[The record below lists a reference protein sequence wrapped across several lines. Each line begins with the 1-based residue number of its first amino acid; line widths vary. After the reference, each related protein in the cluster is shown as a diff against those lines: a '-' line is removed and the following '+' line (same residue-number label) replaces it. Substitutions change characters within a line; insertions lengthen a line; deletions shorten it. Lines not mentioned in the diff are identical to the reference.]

1 MSIVVGYVP
10 TPEGRS
16 ALRRAA
22 AEAKLRHTKLIVVN
36 SQHGGRTWDPQE
48 SVRFEDDLTR
58 VRKDLESEGVEHEV
72 RTLIKGQDPADDL
85 VDVASVENADFIVIG
100 LRRRSQVGKLLL
112 GSNAQQ
118 ILMKSDVPVLAVKG
132 TPSD

>member
-22 AEAKLRHTKLIVVN
+22 AEAKLRQSKLIVVN
-36 SQHGGRTWDPQE
+36 SQHGGRTWDPEE
-48 SVRFEDDLTR
+48 SVRFEDDLAR
-58 VRKDLESEGVEHEV
+58 VRTELEAEGVDHEL
-72 RTLIKGQDPADDL
+72 RTLIRGQDPADDL
-85 VDVASVENADFIVIG
+85 VEVASQENADFIVIG

-118 ILMKSDVPVLAVKG
+118 ILMKADVPVLAVKG
-132 TPSD
+132 APTD

>member
-10 TPEGRS
+10 TPEGRA

-22 AEAKLRHTKLIVVN
+22 AEATLRRTRLVVVN
-36 SQHGGRTWDPQE
+36 SQHGGRSWDPEE
-48 SVRFEDDLTR
+48 SVRFEDDLAR
-58 VRKDLESEGVEHEV
+58 VRGELEREGVDHEV
-72 RTLIKGQDPADDL
+72 RTLVRGKDPADDL
-85 VDVASVENADFIVIG
+85 VEVATTEDADMIVIG

-118 ILMKSDVPVLAVKG
+118 ILMRSYVPVLAVKG
-132 TPSD
+132 TPAD